1 MSGLAGLVLSNAMTC
16 TQGLNWLVRM
26 SAQME
31 RDIVSVERIGE
42 YEQTIQE
49 APYELPAAQPAKW
62 PTEGAITFK
71 NVKLK
76 YREGLPLVLQGLS
89 FSIKPRERIGVCG
102 RTGSGK
108 SSTFLAL
115 MRIVEIEKARD
126 SGVFIDGVDC
136 RKLGLHTL
144 RKAIAIIPQDPV
156 LFTGTVRMNLDPLSI
171 YSDEMIQQALSQ
183 AHLGVLINSF
193 EDGINHQVAEDGGN
207 FSVGQRQ
214 LLCLA
219 RALLRKTKILLL
231 DEATSAV
238 DMQTDTLV
246 QKTIRDSFQD
256 RTILTIAHRIDTIMD
271 YNRILV
277 LDNGKVAEFDTPDE
291 LLKRDSIFR
300 GLVRSAKQQTG
311 KDKDL
316 VNTNL

>member
-1 MSGLAGLVLSNAMTC
+1 MT
-16 TQGLNWLVRM
+16 
-26 SAQME
+26 SQME
-31 RDIVSVERIGE
+31 RDIVSVERVSE
-42 YEQTIQE
+42 YEQAVQE
-49 APYELPAAQPAKW
+49 APFEVAPTQPAKW
-62 PTEGAITFK
+62 PTEGAIKFI
-71 NVKLK
+71 NVKLR
-76 YREGLPLVLQGLS
+76 YRVGLPLVLKGIS
-89 FSIKPRERIGVCG
+89 FSIRSQERIGVCG

-144 RKAIAIIPQDPV
+144 RNAIAIIPQDPV
-156 LFTGTVRMNLDPLSI
+156 LFTGSVRMNLDPFNM
-171 YSDEMIQQALSQ
+171 YTDEMIEQTLSQ
-183 AHLGVLINSF
+183 AHLKDLIESF

-246 QKTIRDSFQD
+246 QKTIRNSFQD

-271 YNRILV
+271 YHRILV

-300 GLVRSAKQQTG
+300 GLVRSAKHHISW
-311 KDKDL
+311 
-316 VNTNL
+316 VS